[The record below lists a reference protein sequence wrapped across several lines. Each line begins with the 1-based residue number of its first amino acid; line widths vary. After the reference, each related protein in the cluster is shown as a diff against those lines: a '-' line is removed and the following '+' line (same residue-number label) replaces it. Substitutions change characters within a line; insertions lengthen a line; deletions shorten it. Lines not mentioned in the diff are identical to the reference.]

1 MARDAHDT
9 DVPSPQDKVRT
20 SPEDQRPRSS
30 ARTLSE
36 DSHVSQCC
44 TVNSASLEIDPLLSL
59 LPESRSQPK
68 IAYRANF
75 MTALVVFAWFCSNIG
90 LLLMN
95 KFLLSNYGFKQ
106 PVFLTLC
113 HMLACVILSTAFSTT
128 QYVPKKSIQSS
139 KQLIKVS
146 LLAAVFAMSVVLG
159 NVSLRFI
166 PVSFSQVC
174 FCIFQ
179 RSACRMMRTT
189 GLASSGRPCCI
200 AQA

>member
-1 MARDAHDT
+1 MAKDAHDT
-9 DVPSPQDKVRT
+9 DATSLQDKG
-20 SPEDQRPRSS
+20 
-30 ARTLSE
+30 RTLPEEQLPCSSVRILS
-36 DSHVSQCC
+36 DNSHVSQCFA
-44 TVNSASLEIDPLLSL
+44 VKSVSLDMDPLLAS
-59 LPESRSQPK
+59 LPESSSQPK
-68 IAYRANF
+68 SVYRAKF

-113 HMLACVILSTAFSTT
+113 HMLACVILSTAFSST

-139 KQLIKVS
+139 KQLVKVS

-174 FCIFQ
+174 FCIVHHY
-179 RSACRMMRTT
+179 ACRMICRS
-189 GLASSGRPCCI
+189 GFASPG
-200 AQA
+200 

>member
-1 MARDAHDT
+1 
-9 DVPSPQDKVRT
+9 
-20 SPEDQRPRSS
+20 
-30 ARTLSE
+30 
-36 DSHVSQCC
+36 
-44 TVNSASLEIDPLLSL
+44 
-59 LPESRSQPK
+59 
-68 IAYRANF
+68 

-174 FCIFQ
+174 SCIVQ
-179 RSACRMMRTT
+179 LNACRMICRS
-189 GLASSGRPCCI
+189 GFASSG
-200 AQA
+200 